1 MSDYHKELLDE
12 ILKDWTTEQLEV
24 YITGLEER
32 LTQLDNWVGHLKTIR
47 KKKLRKRPVDTG
59 VRGGL

>member
-59 VRGGL
+59 TRGGL